1 MYLVT
6 PDIWCVKCCKWN
18 GDVALNFGSLV
29 FDAGASSIT
38 HISSDTRLYKSCS
51 HKALSS
57 LYAWVWKAMQQVK
70 YLTSALFQYGDSS
83 KGECRIRW
91 LDLLQFTV
99 SWLCLSK
106 CTEVYSCQSRV
117 ELYRVDFQAGQSIG
131 NFIIW
136 SSDMSDVRGE
146 LGDKVQLTNLPWWVF
161 VWLGIK
167 VIG

>member
-1 MYLVT
+1 MLQMEW
-6 PDIWCVKCCKWN
+6 PA
-18 GDVALNFGSLV
+18 DVALNFGSLA

-57 LYAWVWKAMQQVK
+57 LYAWVWKAMQRVK
-70 YLTSALFQYGDSS
+70 YLTSKLFRYGDSS

-99 SWLCLSK
+99 SCLCLSK

-117 ELYRVDFQAGQSIG
+117 EVVQSWLPSRTKHWQLYYLIQWHVWWEVNWEIK
-131 NFIIW
+131 
-136 SSDMSDVRGE
+136 SSWRTCHGECLYVR
-146 LGDKVQLTNLPWWVF
+146 L
-161 VWLGIK
+161 
-167 VIG
+167 